1 MFTKNKISTSSLICY
16 FLIVVL
22 FAVLRMLSAFGVFDN
37 AGSYLDIILN
47 VVIQL
52 GILFSISVFGFS
64 IIRKNKVKDTIK
76 FYGFKKISFNAV
88 FISILIGIVV
98 YFLNIFV
105 ATFFNTILT
114 LFGYSSTSSGT
125 VVTSYPFWLFL
136 INIIVTAVLPGI
148 CEETAHR
155 GMLLKGLSGH
165 EQVKAL
171 VISSL
176 LFGFMHMNIEQFFYA
191 TLIGLL
197 VGYVALIC
205 DSIYPAIIVHF
216 MNNALSVF
224 AGYSSVNNLGFEKI
238 IGTFNYVLQSNFI
251 LGFLMIIMFVV
262 GLAFL
267 LKILLKLLFKETTV
281 KNMAFLQDRI
291 MKQIQKENYL
301 KELDAMKNGEKA
313 QTKNF
318 ISFEEFDK
326 LYKENNQELGLMSEM
341 EKQML
346 SEPNQKFT
354 FIQKILL
361 TAIIVISAGV
371 TLFTFIWGV
380 I

>member
-1 MFTKNKISTSSLICY
+1 
-16 FLIVVL
+16 
-22 FAVLRMLSAFGVFDN
+22 
-37 AGSYLDIILN
+37 
-47 VVIQL
+47 
-52 GILFSISVFGFS
+52 
-64 IIRKNKVKDTIK
+64 
-76 FYGFKKISFNAV
+76 
-88 FISILIGIVV
+88 
-98 YFLNIFV
+98 
-105 ATFFNTILT
+105 
-114 LFGYSSTSSGT
+114 
-125 VVTSYPFWLFL
+125 
-136 INIIVTAVLPGI
+136 
-148 CEETAHR
+148 
-155 GMLLKGLSGH
+155 
-165 EQVKAL
+165 
-171 VISSL
+171 
-176 LFGFMHMNIEQFFYA
+176 
-191 TLIGLL
+191 
-197 VGYVALIC
+197 
-205 DSIYPAIIVHF
+205 
-216 MNNALSVF
+216 
-224 AGYSSVNNLGFEKI
+224 
-238 IGTFNYVLQSNFI
+238 
-251 LGFLMIIMFVV
+251 MIIMFVV